1 MAKRKTEYL
10 IIGPFYP
17 YRGGISETNH
27 LLYHSL
33 KKQGIKTKKLSFEKL
48 YPKILFPGK
57 SQYYD
62 KFETNYE
69 DEKIR
74 ILHAYN
80 PMKWKKTTRKII
92 SINPRFII
100 FRYWTPFLSP
110 FYSFVISSLPSKISK
125 IALVDN
131 WIPHEKF
138 FFDNFLN
145 NMFGK
150 KIDLFLTFSE
160 NVGLKINKKY
170 LKKIVTIFHP
180 INFNLPKKI
189 SKKEACKNL
198 QISEKFTYVLYF
210 GIIREYKGLDI
221 LINSFA
227 KNVIKKE
234 NIKLIIAGEF
244 YSKKE
249 KYLNL
254 INKLKLN
261 SRIILDSN
269 FISNNKIRDYFSVS
283 NLLIQTY
290 RSGSQSGVTPK
301 AYYYE
306 TPILVSEIN
315 GLKEQI
321 IKDSTGVT
329 TKLNYDKVSKKI
341 IYCLNDNNQKKFI
354 LNIKKNKTKY
364 SWDNFSKKLIESSN
378 KIDNV

>member
-27 LLYHSL
+27 LLYDSL

-62 KFETNYE
+62 KFETNYK

-80 PMKWKKTTRKII
+80 PIKRKKTIKKII
-92 SINPRFII
+92 SINPSIII

-110 FYSFVISSLPSKISK
+110 FYSFVISNLPKQITK

-131 WIPHEKF
+131 WIPHEKIF
-138 FFDNFLN
+138 FYNFLN
-145 NMFGK
+145 NLFGK

-160 NVGLKINKKY
+160 NVALKMNKKY
-170 LKKIVTIFHP
+170 LKKIITIFHP

-198 QISEKFTYVLYF
+198 KISEKFTYILYF

-227 KNVIKKE
+227 KNIIKKE

-254 INKLKLN
+254 ITKLELN

-269 FISNNKIRDYFSVS
+269 FISDNKVRDYFCVS
-283 NLLIQTY
+283 DLLIQTY
-290 RSGSQSGVTPK
+290 KSGSQSGVTSR
-301 AYYYE
+301 AYYYD

-321 IKDSTGVT
+321 IKDDTGGI
-329 TKLNYDKVSKKI
+329 TKLNFDKISKKI
-341 IYCLNDNNQKKFI
+341 IYCLNNKNQKKFV
-354 LNIKKNKTKY
+354 LNIKKHKIKY
-364 SWDNFSKKLIESSN
+364 SWDIFSKKLVKSSN
-378 KIDNV
+378 KVDNV

>member
-1 MAKRKTEYL
+1 MARRKTEYL

-17 YRGGISETNH
+17 FRGGISETNH
-27 LLYHSL
+27 LLFRSL
-33 KKQGIKTKKLSFEKL
+33 KKRGVKAKKLSFEKL

-227 KNVIKKE
+227 NNVIKKE

-283 NLLIQTY
+283 DLLIQTY

-329 TKLNYDKVSKKI
+329 TKLNYDKISKKI
-341 IYCLNDNNQKKFI
+341 MYCLNDNNQKKI
-354 LNIKKNKTKY
+354 YLKY
-364 SWDNFSKKLIESSN
+364 
-378 KIDNV
+378 